1 MTMLLKPAISFMN
14 RISYSKK
21 VLILS
26 LVILLPLVIPAYNAF
41 SSLFSEQNALE
52 KQKIGLKYNKQIS
65 SIITDIQQIR
75 EKKHSKNIDKVL
87 KKDIN
92 ELINFD
98 KDNLNY
104 FDKKSLL
111 TQINSLKE
119 NPSSSEEIIEKLIY
133 DINNISKKTNF
144 SSSQYNQLNL
154 MSRMLSNKIPQLQE
168 QISQIK
174 TLDYT
179 KMTDIENKTKFIQLY
194 TLIDS
199 NLKDLKDTN
208 NFKNI
213 EDFSIIRKTI
223 EIDAI
228 HTQTLLK
235 TLNKAL
241 HSKQYDLL
249 FQQIFL
255 DQATQ
260 AKQAQLSLYN
270 ELSTNYEVF
279 INKKL
284 QEISKKINI
293 LFFSIFAVLL
303 ASFYVFSAFYQ
314 STIQNLNFLK
324 EASLSVAKGK
334 FDFELYATSN
344 DEIADTMYAF
354 QVMSENVNQNVAFL
368 DGYKTAIDESSIV
381 SKTNPKGIITY
392 ANEKFCDISEY
403 SKEELIGKP
412 HNIVRHPDVPKEA
425 FKEMW
430 ETIQSKKVWQ
440 GIVKNRKKSGGS
452 YIVDATITPIVNDKG
467 EIIEYVAVRHDITE
481 LEKSKELEL
490 KVQQTDS
497 LTKLQNRGK
506 MLQDLEHIDSPV
518 LIFININDFGKLN
531 NFYGTKVGDK
541 VLQSVARLLEK
552 VAQTSDVYVYKLH
565 ADEFAIIHSNKSLS
579 NNKYLNF
586 VTKVIKFIE
595 SYKINC
601 KNGSCINISVT
612 VGIAFSDG
620 NRNKQLLTNANIA
633 LKQAKKSNQKYMVY
647 TDSMRVYENYEKNM
661 LWIEKIKNAIKND
674 RIVIYFQP
682 IIDNQSDTI
691 SKYECLVR
699 LKEANGNVVSPFFF
713 LDIAKNAKLYSQIT
727 HIVIE
732 KSFKAFENLTDYEFS
747 INLSI
752 EDIEHKE
759 TINFIKEKLSQDPKP
774 SRVVFEIV
782 ESEEIQDYEN
792 ISNFI
797 KIIKSFGAKIAID
810 DFGSGYS
817 NFEHI
822 LSLDADYI
830 KVDGSLIKNIDH
842 DKESK
847 IIASAII
854 AFSRKLNT
862 KTIVEFVHNE
872 AVFKMAKEL
881 GADYSQG
888 FYLGEPLPSPS
899 IKLLMPT

>member
-1 MTMLLKPAISFMN
+1 MLLKPAISFMN

>member
-1 MTMLLKPAISFMN
+1 
-14 RISYSKK
+14 
-21 VLILS
+21 